1 VVMTSRIGNWMNYDG
16 IYELVVFGSRS
27 FLRKISSFVDL
38 SILLHDLK
46 LVHAYLVAS
55 YYTKRVNENN
65 VFNSDI
71 DHLAEIFKVI

>member
-27 FLRKISSFVDL
+27 FLRKISS
-38 SILLHDLK
+38 LK